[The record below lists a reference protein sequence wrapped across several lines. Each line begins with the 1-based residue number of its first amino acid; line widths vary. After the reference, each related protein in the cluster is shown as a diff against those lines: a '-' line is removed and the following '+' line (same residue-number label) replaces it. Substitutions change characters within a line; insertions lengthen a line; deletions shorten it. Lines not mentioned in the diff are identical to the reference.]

1 MEFIIPMNLI
11 NLLFMY
17 QNLQIRYMIT
27 DGIIIFKSQQIRRD
41 ELVMDHKFIWI
52 IYLINILHDTP
63 II

>member
-52 IYLINILHDTP
+52 IYLINILHYTP